1 MRCMWCSSGAWSHNM
16 GALIWP
22 MLTLILKNK
31 MGMSASE
38 IASLLLLLGCVQL
51 PCMILGG
58 RAGRQVPQA
67 QYYHCVRPCHRC
79 KLYGVRLSACFGPD
93 GGADV
98 PCGRVCTDGMAQL
111 RRAGGRYLLG
121 RKRGERALQPEV
133 SGRQPVGIAPAPD
146 FGRLFI

>member
-1 MRCMWCSSGAWSHNM
+1 MRFLRQYGGLRREMYVVFFGRVVTNM

-58 RAGRQVPQA
+58 
-67 QYYHCVRPCHRC
+67 
-79 KLYGVRLSACFGPD
+79 KL
-93 GGADV
+93 ADRF
-98 PCGRVCTDGMAQL
+98 PKRNIIIVCDLVTVASYMA
-111 RRAGGRYLLG
+111 
-121 RKRGERALQPEV
+121 V
-133 SGRQPVGIAPAPD
+133 SYTHLTLPTT
-146 FGRLFI
+146 